1 MVDEKVHSRE
11 QGDISISKQNTREK
25 KTTITLSL
33 KQEII
38 DELKE
43 EANREQ
49 TSLSAKVSKIL
60 SKHIVTYRFS
70 QDIKSV
76 FITQKTFSLIVEEI
90 QEDLLLDDFTN
101 NALDFIPTV
110 FHAKNIPFT
119 IDNIIKYALIG
130 AGLDG
135 GIYDHF
141 QHYKDSKGFTI
152 LIMRHNFGL
161 KWSRI
166 LSRGQ
171 TDLIENMLGCHTSS
185 TILPSSVIIKVPP
198 KQ

>member
-1 MVDEKVHSRE
+1 MVDENVNLQE
-11 QGDISISKQNTREK
+11 QDDISASKQNTRKK

-33 KQEII
+33 NQGVM

-43 EANREQ
+43 EADKEQ
-49 TSLSAKVSKIL
+49 ISLSAKVSKIL

-76 FITQKTFSLIVEEI
+76 FITQKTFSLIVEQI

-119 IDNIIKYALIG
+119 IDNIIKYALGG
-130 AGLDG
+130 AALDG

-141 QHYKDSKGFTI
+141 QHYKDSEGFTI
-152 LIMRHNFGL
+152 LVMRHNFGL

-171 TDLIENMLGCHTSS
+171 ADLIENMLGCHTSS
-185 TILPSSVIIKVPP
+185 TILPSSVIIKVSP